1 MWRLSLSLWFFIM
14 EKNRIFILKSGE
26 FNCVDY
32 FTFGNAGNTFLLKAR
47 NH

>member
-1 MWRLSLSLWFFIM
+1 MALWDV
-14 EKNRIFILKSGE
+14 KKHRIFILRSRE

-32 FTFGNAGNTFLLKAR
+32 FTLGNEGNTFLLKVR